1 MAELRKVEQ
10 ELSLLSSEWGGLRKK
25 TPKFDDNDDTSTSDD
40 INSLAKIMPS
50 WKELLGMVNDAEIF
64 PPHYEEE
71 IDEETAELEDMK
83 MKDKSAADDALN
95 CNNNTNANANANANE
110 GGYSDFG
117 MCLGAAEDD
126 TEKDKNDTKTAAT
139 NGASIFERYAAKES
153 TKPKDKKEVE
163 KTRPPVHTTPD
174 QSEDDDEMLVEN
186 ASPNDVLAGFESLQE
201 RYVALKPKIEKMKTK
216 LKDVSIHQYIYIY
229 LPLLSC
235 KYYHTLTNI
244 PYHILREIL

>member
-10 ELSLLSSEWGGLRKK
+10 ELSLLSSEWSGLRKK
-25 TPKFDDNDDTSTSDD
+25 TPKFNDNDDASTRSGSDD

-71 IDEETAELEDMK
+71 IDEETAEVEDMK

-95 CNNNTNANANANANE
+95 CNNNDANANANANE
-110 GGYSDFG
+110 GGYSEFG

-139 NGASIFERYAAKES
+139 NGASIFDRYAAKES
-153 TKPKDKKEVE
+153 TKSKDKKEVE
-163 KTRPPVHTTPD
+163 RPPEHTTPL

-186 ASPNDVLAGFESLQE
+186 ASPNDVLAGFESLEE

-216 LKDVSIHQYIYIY
+216 LKDVSIYQSIYIY

-244 PYHILREIL
+244 PYHISREIL

>member
-25 TPKFDDNDDTSTSDD
+25 TPKFDDNDDTSTSSVDI

-71 IDEETAELEDMK
+71 IDEETAEVEDMK

-95 CNNNTNANANANANE
+95 CNNTNANANANE
-110 GGYSDFG
+110 GDYSEFG
-117 MCLGAAEDD
+117 MCLGATEDD
-126 TEKDKNDTKTAAT
+126 TEKDKNDTNTAATT

-163 KTRPPVHTTPD
+163 KTTPH

-186 ASPNDVLAGFESLQE
+186 ASPNDVLAGFESLEE

-216 LKDVSIHQYIYIY
+216 LKDVSIHQSIYIY
-229 LPLLSC
+229 LPFMSC
-235 KYYHTLTNI
+235 KYYLHSPII

>member
-25 TPKFDDNDDTSTSDD
+25 TPKFDDNDDTD

-163 KTRPPVHTTPD
+163 KTTPH

-186 ASPNDVLAGFESLQE
+186 ASPNDVLAGFESLEE
-201 RYVALKPKIEKMKTK
+201 RYVALKSKIEKMKTK
-216 LKDVSIHQYIYIY
+216 LKDVSIYQSIYIY
-229 LPLLSC
+229 LHILSS
-235 KYYHTLTNI
+235 KYYLHSPIFPTI
-244 PYHILREIL
+244 F